1 MVFKE
6 LTKLVPG
13 GKGMT
18 KFLLELRWGP
28 GAPAARAVFGWF
40 WCQSHGG
47 SASLRE
53 PLRRELRLQ
62 QGAGSS
68 RGEAEQE
75 PTDSRGAGGGRG
87 ERRGCPTGERREP
100 LPICCWSVW
109 GGGCVT
115 GCWCCAV
122 RGCCVCQLLPVPV
135 SLQAQGLFLIQVLWE
150 EPCCSSRSCSQGT
163 SVDAG
168 AALGVPRSGVTPGLP
183 PGWLRSS

>member
-1 MVFKE
+1 M
-6 LTKLVPG
+6 
-13 GKGMT
+13 
-18 KFLLELRWGP
+18 GP

-68 RGEAEQE
+68 RGEAEQDPHGQQGSGKRTGGAE
-75 PTDSRGAGGGRG
+75 GLPHGGKEGAPSRLLLVGVGRG
-87 ERRGCPTGERREP
+87 LCYLGVVAV
-100 LPICCWSVW
+100 L
-109 GGGCVT
+109 CV
-115 GCWCCAV
+115 AV
-122 RGCCVCQLLPVPV
+122 VCELLPVPV